1 MFLLR
6 TKIVNF
12 MVNMYIHRYNNIY
25 RHRINRIYVLYIL
38 YIIYTY
44 VYYIVVFQSLSC
56 VQLFAT
62 PWTTGYWGSLSF
74 TISWSLLKLMS
85 VMPSNHLIL
94 CHPLLLLPS
103 IFSSFRVFS
112 NESALLMS

>member
-12 MVNMYIHRYNNIY
+12 MVNMYIHRYNIY

-38 YIIYTY
+38 SIVYTY
-44 VYYIVVFQSLSC
+44 VYCCFSVT
-56 VQLFAT
+56 QLCPTLCYPMDYRIPGF
-62 PWTTGYWGSLSF
+62 PVLHHLH
-74 TISWSLLKLMS
+74 LLKLMS

-103 IFSSFRVFS
+103 VFSSFRVFS